1 MESLKKHEIFEI
13 ELLEKLNSAR
23 FLESLVF
30 GGGTMMRL
38 CYELNR
44 YSVDLDFW
52 FIKEI
57 DQGKYFQDLRG
68 FLEKE
73 YDLTDAQVKHY
84 TLLYEIRSGNYPK
97 RLKIEIRKKVKGC
110 DYEEKIAFSQ
120 YDTKQVILK
129 VHTLEQTMKNKVE
142 AAISRQEVRDCFDLE
157 FLLRRGITLAGSKK
171 ELLDLKKLALQF
183 KEKDFKVTLG
193 SILEPE
199 ARKYYIDNR
208 FSYLIEKIDGK
219 LA

>member
-1 MESLKKHEIFEI
+1 
-13 ELLEKLNSAR
+13 
-23 FLESLVF
+23 
-30 GGGTMMRL
+30 
-38 CYELNR
+38 
-44 YSVDLDFW
+44 
-52 FIKEI
+52 
-57 DQGKYFQDLRG
+57 
-68 FLEKE
+68 
-73 YDLTDAQVKHY
+73 
-84 TLLYEIRSGNYPK
+84 
-97 RLKIEIRKKVKGC
+97 
-110 DYEEKIAFSQ
+110 
-120 YDTKQVILK
+120 
-129 VHTLEQTMKNKVE
+129 KVE

-199 ARKYYIDNR
+199 VRKYYIDNG